1 MDAAKYLG
9 SNIIGSS
16 TGCMQQT
23 ILLQVNKRI
32 LKYNQL
38 TEKYCDRQVRVESM
52 ESTLKHTNYFII
64 IMLVSTLLS
73 GKFN

>member
-1 MDAAKYLG
+1 MRTNILLDGKKNIVIKSINVVKYLG

-32 LKYNQL
+32 LKNNQL
-38 TEKYCDRQVRVESM
+38 IGKYSNCQVRVESM
-52 ESTLKHTNYFII
+52 ESTLK
-64 IMLVSTLLS
+64 
-73 GKFN
+73 